1 MFKDRYKFWAIFM
14 AVCIAAQ
21 LVVHVV
27 GPLAIDGITGWWE
40 DYQQKH
46 EQMEQ
51 EQTTA
56 PSEPVTEE
64 EEAMSEQAALLSEM
78 VKILSNTARY
88 IGVLIVVYG
97 VFNVILAFTQD
108 DAERIS
114 RGVTTLVLGAALT
127 GLSALAPHLFSTS
140 KTTETDETANTI
152 EVEQN
157 NDIIGEGN

>member
-14 AVCIAAQ
+14 AICIAAQ

-27 GPLAIDGITGWWE
+27 GPLAVNGITSWWE

-51 EQTTA
+51 EQATA

-64 EEAMSEQAALLSEM
+64 EEATSELLSKM

-88 IGVLIVVYG
+88 VGVLIVVYG
-97 VFNVILAFTQD
+97 VFNVVLAFTQD

-114 RGVTTLVLGAALT
+114 RGVITLVVGAALT

-157 NDIIGEGN
+157 DNIIGEGN

>member
-14 AVCIAAQ
+14 VICIAAQ

-27 GPLAIDGITGWWE
+27 GPLAIDGISSWWE

-51 EQTTA
+51 EQATT
-56 PSEPVTEE
+56 PSEPVAEE
-64 EEAMSEQAALLSEM
+64 EEISEQAALLSEM
-78 VKILSNTARY
+78 VKILSNAARY

-114 RGVTTLVLGAALT
+114 RGVMTLVMGAALT

-140 KTTETDETANTI
+140 KTTDADETANTI

-157 NDIIGEGN
+157 DDIIGEGN